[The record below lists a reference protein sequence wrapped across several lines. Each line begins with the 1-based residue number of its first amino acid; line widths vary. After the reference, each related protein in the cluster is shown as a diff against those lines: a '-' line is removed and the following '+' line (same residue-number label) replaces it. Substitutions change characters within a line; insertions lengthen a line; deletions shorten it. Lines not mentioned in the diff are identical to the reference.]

1 MSDDRKSDGP
11 RDESSRPGTAKGQGR
26 KPNPMD
32 THVGSRVKLRRTM
45 MGMSQEKLGQAL
57 GVTFQQVQKY
67 EKGTNRIGA
76 GRMQQISETLKAPI
90 GYFFEDAPLPE
101 GSSAATGLA
110 DTTRQASFET
120 DFLSSPE
127 GIQLNRAFMRIRNPD
142 MRRQIV
148 ALVRTIADGEGG

>member
-1 MSDDRKSDGP
+1 MSENEP
-11 RDESSRPGTAKGQGR
+11 SRRGRGR

-32 THVGSRVKLRRTM
+32 VHVGSRVKLRRTM

-76 GRMQQISETLKAPI
+76 GRMQQISEALKAPI

-101 GSSAATGLA
+101 GAGTASGLA
-110 DTTRQASFET
+110 DATAQAPFET

-142 MRRQIV
+142 LRRQIV
-148 ALVRTIADGEGG
+148 VLVRTIADGADGEGGTNGEGGR